1 MTPTLRDNTNNNNS
15 NNNNPIWRSTSPS
28 QSALELENERLR
40 NDIQELKKELQGGG
54 GGGGGGRGRLNFT
67 PPKPHSANST
77 VAEIPAVAPVV
88 RSRTIAEVRTP
99 AEPQIA
105 RFVPVSKGNAKDLR
119 FAAR

>member
-40 NDIQELKKELQGGG
+40 NDIRELKRELQGGG
-54 GGGGGGRGRLNFT
+54 GGGGKLNFT

-77 VAEIPAVAPVV
+77 VAEIPAVAPVG
-88 RSRTIAEVRTP
+88 RSRTVAEVRTP